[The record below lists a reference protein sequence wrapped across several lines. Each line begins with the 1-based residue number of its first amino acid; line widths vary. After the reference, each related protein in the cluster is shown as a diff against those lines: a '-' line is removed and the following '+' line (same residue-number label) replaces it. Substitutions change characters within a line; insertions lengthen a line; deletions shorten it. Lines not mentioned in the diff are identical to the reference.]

1 MLVYEKAKAAGRGTM
16 IDLIDPDVLKKQ
28 FAK

>member
-16 IDLIDPDVLKKQ
+16 IDLVDPKDLPQ
-28 FAK
+28 AL